1 MKYRKGICDIMS
13 NARGKE
19 YLTAEQAYSISQ
31 QSPNIEKILKY
42 IYELATQGYQEAWY
56 KIGHRETLG
65 RFSYEY
71 LERIGDTLSELGYT
85 VDPEKWI
92 YQTDG
97 TVLIIEW
104 RDPQMTKGEC
114 EID

>member
-1 MKYRKGICDIMS
+1 MMS
-13 NARGKE
+13 SARGKE
-19 YLTAEQAYSISQ
+19 YLTAEQAYLISQ

-85 VDPEKWI
+85 VSPEKWI

-104 RDPQMTKGEC
+104 KDPQMTKGEC